1 MKIIKNKY
9 KFKDEFNADKFES
22 FINKY
27 KFPKYYEEEIYRS
40 YKNGFIMEDYGITNK
55 FEYYQF
61 KEIFSG
67 LKSKVDVSIY
77 CDTKYIGQQMREI
90 RLGLKNGED
99 SSWYAKPHLSWEQ
112 MKGCREYPILW
123 KNSVLLQ

>member
-1 MKIIKNKY
+1 MKNKV
-9 KFKDEFNADKFES
+9 N
-22 FINKY
+22 
-27 KFPKYYEEEIYRS
+27 
-40 YKNGFIMEDYGITNK
+40 
-55 FEYYQF
+55 
-61 KEIFSG
+61 
-67 LKSKVDVSIY
+67 VSIY
-77 CDTKYIGQQMREI
+77 ADTKFDWKQMREI